1 MSRPAALRFHGK
13 PAGGRLTLRG
23 GNAVLERTDDGRI
36 EAAIARDGPWIE
48 VRISGPAGRDAARA
62 ACVRDARGVWVALDG
77 RVYLFEVEH
86 AHAGPAGVAE
96 STGDVRA
103 PMTGRV
109 TSVEAAVGSP
119 VREGDHIL
127 TIEAMKMEFKVTAPA
142 EGTLAELFCAPGDQ
156 VELGQTVARVETADA
171 SGTSA

>member
-1 MSRPAALRFHGK
+1 VSRPAALRFHGQ
-13 PAGGRLTLRG
+13 PVGGRLTLRG
-23 GNAVLERTDDGRI
+23 GDAVLERTDDGRI
-36 EAAIARDGPWIE
+36 EAAVARDGPWIE
-48 VRISGPAGRDAARA
+48 VRISGSGGRDAARA
-62 ACVRDARGVWVALDG
+62 ACVRDARGIWVALQG

-86 AHAGPAGVAE
+86 AHAGPVGVE

-127 TIEAMKMEFKVTAPA
+127 TIEAMKMEFKVTAPV
-142 EGTLAELFCAPGDQ
+142 EGTLAELLCAPGDQ
-156 VELGQTVARVETADA
+156 VELGQAVARVETAGA
-171 SGTSA
+171 SGSSA

>member
-13 PAGGRLTLRG
+13 PVGGRLTLRG

-48 VRISGPAGRDAARA
+48 VRIGGRDAARA
-62 ACVRDARGVWVALDG
+62 ACARDARGVWVALEG

-86 AHAGPAGVAE
+86 AHAGPAGVVE

-109 TSVEAAVGSP
+109 TSIEAAVGSP
-119 VREGDHIL
+119 VNEGDHIL
-127 TIEAMKMEFKVTAPA
+127 TIEAMKMEFKVTAPVQ
-142 EGTLAELFCAPGDQ
+142 GTLAALLCAPGDQ
-156 VELGQTVARVETADA
+156 VELGQSVARVETADA
-171 SGTSA
+171 SGSTA

>member
-1 MSRPAALRFHGK
+1 MSRPAAIRFHGK
-13 PAGGRLTLRG
+13 PVGGQLTLRG
-23 GNAVLERTDDGRI
+23 GSAVLDRADDGRI
-36 EAAIARDGPWIE
+36 EAAVVRDGPFIE
-48 VRISGPAGRDAARA
+48 VRISGGAKDAARA
-62 ACVRDARGVWVALDG
+62 ACARDSRGVWVALEG

-86 AHAGPAGVAE
+86 VHAGPAGVAE

-127 TIEAMKMEFKVTAPA
+127 TIEAMKMEFKVTAPSQ
-142 EGTLAELFCAPGDQ
+142 GKLTELLCAPGDQ
-156 VELGQTVARVETADA
+156 VELGQTVARVESAGA
-171 SGTSA
+171 SEGSA

>member
-1 MSRPAALRFHGK
+1 VSRPAAIRFHGK
-13 PAGGRLTLRG
+13 PVGGRLTLRG
-23 GNAVLERTDDGRI
+23 GSAVLDRADDGRI
-36 EAAIARDGPWIE
+36 EAAVVRDGPFIE
-48 VRISGPAGRDAARA
+48 VRISGSGGRDVARA
-62 ACVRDARGVWVALDG
+62 ACVRDSRGVWVALEG

-109 TSVEAAVGSP
+109 TSVETAVGSP

-142 EGTLAELFCAPGDQ
+142 EGTLAELLCAPGDQ
-156 VELGQTVARVETADA
+156 VELGQTVARVESAGA
-171 SGTSA
+171 SEGSA